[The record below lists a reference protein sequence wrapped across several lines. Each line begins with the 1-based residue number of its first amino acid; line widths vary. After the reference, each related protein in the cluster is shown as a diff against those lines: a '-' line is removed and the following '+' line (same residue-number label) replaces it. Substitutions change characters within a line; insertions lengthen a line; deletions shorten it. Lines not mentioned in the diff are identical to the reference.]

1 MTDKRKKL
9 ARALSEKTGMSHQG
23 AINAL
28 TTKRNR
34 GQSPVD
40 LSALAEA
47 VTALEIALEIEQPL
61 GDLHAAHPSEY
72 AVPSAEVEGELKA
85 LADAVG
91 VPAPKAV
98 RS

>member
-1 MTDKRKKL
+1 VKPADTD
-9 ARALSEKTGMSHQG
+9 GPHGFIG
-23 AINAL
+23 AAIGDLDEIRRDVAA
-28 TTKRNR
+28 
-34 GQSPVD
+34 VD